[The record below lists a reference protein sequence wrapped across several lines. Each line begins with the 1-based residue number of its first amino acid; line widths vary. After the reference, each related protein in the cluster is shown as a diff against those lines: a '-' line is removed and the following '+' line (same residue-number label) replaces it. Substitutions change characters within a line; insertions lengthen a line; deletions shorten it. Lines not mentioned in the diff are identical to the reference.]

1 MHEAISL
8 QRRST
13 AATGRDGFCLN
24 FRLRM
29 PMLEPAGHLE
39 RAHYMAVIQIGGL
52 VVVAFLVVSLFVL
65 RKRGTP
71 SAATRSTGTT
81 RRSSGV

>member
-1 MHEAISL
+1 
-8 QRRST
+8 
-13 AATGRDGFCLN
+13 
-24 FRLRM
+24 
-29 PMLEPAGHLE
+29 
-39 RAHYMAVIQIGGL
+39 MAVIQIGGL